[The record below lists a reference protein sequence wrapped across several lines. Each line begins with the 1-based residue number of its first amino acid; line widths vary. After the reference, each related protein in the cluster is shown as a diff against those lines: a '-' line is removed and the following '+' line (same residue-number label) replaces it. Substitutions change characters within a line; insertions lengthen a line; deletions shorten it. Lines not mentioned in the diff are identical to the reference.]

1 MVYHGILWESMGN
14 FSIFLTVRIM
24 FWWVFAKP
32 MYNNVLRVKK
42 NVYYFLIFF

>member
-42 NVYYFLIFF
+42 NVHYFLIFF